1 MRTLPSP
8 APRARPLLWARALA
22 VALTLALAAATLPT
36 HDARAALPDAEA
48 RMLGLINGA
57 RASGGLAEVASHDG
71 LRRVAR
77 DWAARL
83 AADHDAS
90 GDRQGTLRHN
100 PSLASQLPGDHLR
113 AGENVG
119 YTVLTDASHSR
130 LVDRLH
136 ESYMGSP
143 THRANIM
150 GEYDR
155 VGVGLVT
162 SDDGTMWSA
171 VVFMLQDTGAT
182 GGGNGEGAKGD
193 GDEDDGDED
202 DGDDGGERRSDGEGS
217 ASGESGGERGGRSGA
232 DSAAGDARGAA
243 DKSAAEPAAPPDPP
257 TAAELFG
264 EAWPEG
270 YLAGDRGAA
279 LRLLGSARDH
289 RGLAVLLPRSPSTA
303 APRLLG
309 HQVSGR

>member
-22 VALTLALAAATLPT
+22 VALALALVAAALPT

-57 RASGGLAEVASHDG
+57 RASGGLSGLTSHDG

-90 GDRQGTLRHN
+90 GDRKGTLRHN
-100 PSLASQLPGDHLR
+100 PSLASQLPGDHVR

-136 ESYMGSP
+136 ESYMGSA

-150 GEYDR
+150 GDYDR
-155 VGVGLVT
+155 AGVGLVT
-162 SDDGTMWSA
+162 SEDGTMWSA

-182 GGGNGEGAKGD
+182 GDGKGAGGRGD
-193 GDEDDGDED
+193 ADAADGR
-202 DGDDGGERRSDGEGS
+202 ERHSAEEGS
-217 ASGESGGERGGRSGA
+217 ASGESGGERDGGSGA
-232 DSAAGDARGAA
+232 DSTAGSDPGSA
-243 DKSAAEPAAPPDPP
+243 DGSASEPAAPPDPP

-264 EAWPEG
+264 EEWPEG
-270 YLAGDRGAA
+270 YLAGDRAAA

-289 RGLAVLLPRSPSTA
+289 RGLAFLLPRSPA
-303 APRLLG
+303 PAEPRLLG